1 MKKKLTKSNSN
12 IVVSG
17 VLGGIGEFFGIDP
30 TIVRIVYLALSLFT
44 AGFPGFFLYILLAI
58 IVPSQPAQHQ
68 TRENY
73 YGNYYGDGMNR
84 RPGNERKQATK
95 VDDDEDEW
103 SDF

>member
-30 TIVRIVYLALSLFT
+30 TIVRIVYLALSFFT

-68 TRENY
+68 TRKNY
-73 YGNYYGDGMNR
+73 Y
-84 RPGNERKQATK
+84 
-95 VDDDEDEW
+95 
-103 SDF
+103 